1 MCVEIG
7 FIKENSPNHLANHIA
22 GNGKDKTVYGPE

>member
-7 FIKENSPNHLANHIA
+7 FIKENSLLANHIT